1 MLWVPNDLL
10 RIAWAAPMTGRTISE
25 SIVRAC
31 AGPRLVEL
39 SHVIEHGMTTY
50 KGLPGP
56 AICDY
61 WQREGSKAFY
71 DDGSSFQIGRIDMV
85 ANTGTYLDTPFHRF
99 ADGDDLAGVEL
110 EKLAAL
116 PALLVRRPWE
126 QGLAVGADAFEGLD
140 LGGKAVLVHTGWD
153 RLWRTPDYQENH
165 PFLTAQAAELLA
177 GSGARLVGIDSCN
190 IDDTRTRSR
199 PVHTIL
205 LRAGV
210 PICEHLTNL
219 DILPD
224 SGFAF
229 TAAPPRI
236 VGMGTFPVRAF
247 ALIAG

>member
-1 MLWVPNDLL
+1 MS
-10 RIAWAAPMTGRTISE
+10 GCTIE
-25 SIVRAC
+25 ERMVRAD

-56 AICDY
+56 AICDF
-61 WQREGSKAFY
+61 WEREGSKAFY

-99 ADGDDLAGVEL
+99 ADGDDLAGVGL

-116 PALLVRRPWE
+116 PGLVVRRPFE
-126 QGLAVGADAFEGLD
+126 KSLAVGAEAFGGLD
-140 LGGKAVLVHTGWD
+140 LAGKAVLVETGWD
-153 RLWRTPDYQENH
+153 RLWRTPEYQEGH
-165 PFLTAQAAELLA
+165 PFLTAEAAELLSA
-177 GSGARLVGIDSCN
+177 GGARLVGIDSCN
-190 IDDTRTRSR
+190 IDDTRSRSR
-199 PVHTIL
+199 PVHTVL
-205 LRAGV
+205 LRAGI
-210 PICEHLTNL
+210 PICEHLTGL
-219 DILPD
+219 GALPD

-247 ALIAG
+247 ALLSR